1 VFGDIPEYASSRERA
16 PSPGG
21 YSGEGIFPMGLAGP
35 PWGRERG
42 LPGEGRSG
50 IVSPSCEGKVI
61 GEGEDKG
68 EIVDEAVVAGAEDL
82 VGAGNRLSVPGY
94 SGRSAGVQ
102 RY

>member
-1 VFGDIPEYASSRERA
+1 
-16 PSPGG
+16 
-21 YSGEGIFPMGLAGP
+21 M
-35 PWGRERG
+35 
-42 LPGEGRSG
+42 
-50 IVSPSCEGKVI
+50 SPSCEGKVI